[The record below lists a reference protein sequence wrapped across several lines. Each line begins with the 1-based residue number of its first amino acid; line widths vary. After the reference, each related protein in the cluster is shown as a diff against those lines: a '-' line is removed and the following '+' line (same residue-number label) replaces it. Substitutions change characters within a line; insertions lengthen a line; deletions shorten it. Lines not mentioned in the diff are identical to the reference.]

1 MFRAVLTDFESQN
14 VVRLI
19 SPSPLLIFADM
30 PFGHNGNDRAPG
42 YRDVCYGTTG
52 HVEVVWLRYD
62 PDVISYEELLEHFWS
77 IHDPTTLDRQ
87 GPDVGSQYRSVI
99 FYYDQKQQDAAILSK
114 LGHQNRFIDTIVTEI
129 LPAGTFWKAE
139 EYHQRY
145 FEKNPGRGCHT

>member
-1 MFRAVLTDFESQN
+1 MEQAMFGAGCFWGVQHSFDQLEGVLETYVGYSGGTVED
-14 VVRLI
+14 
-19 SPSPLLIFADM
+19 
-30 PFGHNGNDRAPG
+30 PG
-42 YRDVCYGTTG
+42 YKDVCYGTTG
-52 HVEVVWLRYD
+52 HAEVVWLRYD

-99 FYYDQKQQDAAILSK
+99 FYYGQKQQDAAILSK